1 MIVTHLRLF
10 LRLPAYNF
18 PLARCYML
26 GQRMTQACQRP
37 AFGSFAKLI
46 SVLILGIE
54 SSCDETAAAVVRD
67 GREIL
72 SSIISSQIDLHRP
85 WGGVVPELA
94 SREHLE
100 KIDPVVDEALS
111 AAGVRMSDIDAIAVT
126 QGPGLIGSL
135 LVGVCFGKALAY
147 SLDIPIVGVNHIE
160 GHVYSVAFENP
171 EIEYPAL
178 ALIVSGGHTN
188 IFHIRTEGAYEI
200 VSRTRDDAAGEAF
213 DKVSK
218 MLGLGYP
225 GGPIIEKLALEGD
238 PSRVRF
244 PKAKISDGRPDL
256 SFSGL
261 KTAVARYIRENGI
274 EPLSNDE
281 EPTQAIKDLA
291 ASFQTAVVTALVS
304 TLEKLSRELQPKTLI
319 VAGGVACNLAL
330 QEAARLSSCNV
341 GLPVYF
347 PSKHLSTDNAAMIA
361 AAGHFH
367 LKNKRFADLTMTA
380 DISMRLQN
388 TGIDVAKTQKGGVRY
403 RL

>member
-1 MIVTHLRLF
+1 M
-10 LRLPAYNF
+10 
-18 PLARCYML
+18 
-26 GQRMTQACQRP
+26 
-37 AFGSFAKLI
+37 
-46 SVLILGIE
+46 LILGIE

-67 GREIL
+67 GRDIV
-72 SSIISSQIDLHRP
+72 SSVIASQIEMHKP

-100 KIDPVVDEALS
+100 KIEPIIAEALERAS
-111 AAGVRMSDIDAIAVT
+111 VTLSDIDAIAVT

-135 LVGVCFGKALAY
+135 LVGVCYAKSLAWAR
-147 SLDIPIVGVNHIE
+147 DIPFIGVNHIE

-171 EIEYPAL
+171 AVEYPAL

-188 IFHIRTEGAYEI
+188 IFHVPAEGEYKV

-225 GGPIIEKLALEGD
+225 GGPIIEKIARDGD
-238 PSRVRF
+238 PKAVKF
-244 PKAKISDGRPDL
+244 VQAKISDGRPDL

-261 KTAVARYIRENGI
+261 KTAVARHVRENGI
-274 EPLSNDE
+274 MPLNDGE

-291 ASFQTAVVTALVS
+291 ASFQSAVVKALVG
-304 TLEKLSRELQPKTLI
+304 TMEKLAVELQPKTLI

-330 QEAARLSSCNV
+330 KVAAGMAGKRL

-361 AAGHFH
+361 AAGYFH
-367 LKNKRFADLTMTA
+367 LDKGERADLRMTA
-380 DISMRLQN
+380 DITMRLQN
-388 TGIDVAKTQKGGVRY
+388 VENEDDALRGRNVKY